1 MTTETFLGKGGEKM
15 DKQDRQGV
23 RTPSAL
29 ELKYGLGNLDK
40 RFAEVINVALDARDK
55 VESVRSEL
63 SSEFTKSMTSLTRDT
78 ERIVLAALQEYA
90 KTSDLETF
98 RQKVSSELSVMAEKV
113 TINFTQ
119 TTEQLTKV
127 DGDLQTVVEELKKNF
142 EFNIDGFT
150 IKAGENAMSLVLDN
164 DLIRFV
170 KDGKEFGWWDGV
182 DFHTG
187 NIVIGLSER
196 AQIGNYAFVP
206 RSDGSLDF
214 LKVGG

>member
-1 MTTETFLGKGGEKM
+1 M
-15 DKQDRQGV
+15 DKQDKQGV

-40 RFAEVINVALDARDK
+40 RFAEVIGIATDARDK

-63 SSEFTKSMTSLTRDT
+63 SSEFTKSMTSLARDT

-98 RQKVSSELSVMAEKV
+98 RQTVSSELSVMAERV

-119 TTEQLTKV
+119 TTEQLTRV
-127 DGDLQTVVEELKKNF
+127 DGDLQTMVEELKKNF
-142 EFNIDGFT
+142 EFSVDGLT
-150 IKAGENAMSLVLDN
+150 IKAGESAMALKLDN
-164 DLIRFV
+164 DEIVFT
-170 KDGKEFGWWDGV
+170 KNGEEFGRWDGV

-187 NIVIGLSER
+187 NIVIDLNER
-196 AQIGNYAFVP
+196 AQIGNFAFVP

>member
-1 MTTETFLGKGGEKM
+1 M
-15 DKQDRQGV
+15 DKQDKQGV

-29 ELKYGLGNLDK
+29 ELKYGLGNLDS
-40 RFAEVINVALDARDK
+40 RFAEVIGIATDARDK

-98 RQKVSSELSVMAEKV
+98 RQTVSSELSVMAERV

-127 DGDLQTVVEELKKNF
+127 DGDLQTMVEELKKNF
-142 EFNIDGFT
+142 EFSIDGLT
-150 IKAGENAMSLVLDN
+150 IKAGENAMALKLDN
-164 DLIRFV
+164 DEIVFI
-170 KDGKEFGWWDGV
+170 KNGEEFGRWDGV

-187 NIVIGLSER
+187 NIVIDLNER